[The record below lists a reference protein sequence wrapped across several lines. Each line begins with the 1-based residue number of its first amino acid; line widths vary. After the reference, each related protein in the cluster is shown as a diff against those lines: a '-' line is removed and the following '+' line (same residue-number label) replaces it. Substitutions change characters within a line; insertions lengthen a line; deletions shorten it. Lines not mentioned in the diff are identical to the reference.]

1 MIANQATI
9 ESRPADLAMETVARM
24 EAFGA
29 SGDWN
34 RVDQLSVRLRHIVL
48 EVPEDEREAVIVS
61 ISHCLE
67 RLHIKVLTA
76 RGEVSEKLTDI
87 RRGRVANRAYGQ
99 PDRRVPNSPLR

>member
-1 MIANQATI
+1 MVAHQASI

-29 SGDWN
+29 SGEWG
-34 RVDQLSVRLRHIVL
+34 RVDQLAVRLRHIVL
-48 EVPEDEREAVIVS
+48 EVPEVEREAVIVS

-67 RLHIKVLTA
+67 RLQIKVLAA

-99 PDRRVPNSPLR
+99 PDRRAPDSPLR